1 MNYSDKLGFELKNI
15 IYRNILLVCIYY
27 DRKYSVVFLFLKND
41 KSIVKFARKN
51 FLVIIL
57 GKSLYYSFWKMD
69 INKISPEELKINSK
83 RYAQECTTDELLDA
97 LNLCGKDNK
106 RKEVIIDILKVQ
118 QNIGWKENKESND
131 SEINLSNLLNK
142 FHTDVDAYSLKHR
155 LMEIWAKNPELSFK
169 CGLLRSCTLLLEG
182 KSLSEQENDVL
193 EEFNI
198 DVSDSVLLN
207 RLKVELELNLNMV
220 YSTKSNSLID
230 ISSNKWMLDSL
241 LWLQRVAKQISIMK
255 YANGRLDGKKL
266 IPWHCAF
273 DDSPSTLKSHGE
285 DVVQYDLWDEY
296 IPCDN
301 HASSLELL
309 NKINTASVEELERM
323 YLEKKVWD
331 LEFWK
336 DVVYEDDKNG
346 YILHLKNILLIEFND
361 ILDMYKRGDHFI
373 VVKATYKGKEILNW
387 KYINCWYVDVYS
399 EKTKKIYRVL
409 SI

>member
-1 MNYSDKLGFELKNI
+1 
-15 IYRNILLVCIYY
+15 
-27 DRKYSVVFLFLKND
+27 
-41 KSIVKFARKN
+41 
-51 FLVIIL
+51 
-57 GKSLYYSFWKMD
+57 MD
-69 INKISPEELKINSK
+69 INKISLEELKINSK

-198 DVSDSVLLN
+198 NAADFALLN
-207 RLKVELELNLNMV
+207 RLKVELELNLKSI
-220 YSTKSNSLID
+220 YSIKKGNFVD

-241 LWLQRVAKQISIMK
+241 LWLQRVAKQISVMK

-266 IPWHCAF
+266 IPWHRAF
-273 DDSPSTLKSHGE
+273 DDSPSGVRLHGE
-285 DVVQYDLWDEY
+285 DVVEYDLWDEY

-301 HASSLELL
+301 HASRLELL
-309 NKINTASVEELERM
+309 NKVNTASVEELERM
-323 YLEKKVWD
+323 YLEKSVEELERKYSEKM

-336 DVVYEDDKNG
+336 RFYKGDKER
-346 YILHLKNILLIEFND
+346 YIIYLKETILIEFID
-361 ILDMYKRGDHFI
+361 ILRMYETGDRFM
-373 VVKATYKGKEILNW
+373 VVKATYKGKELRDGE
-387 KYINCWYVDVYS
+387 YINCWYVDVYS

>member
-1 MNYSDKLGFELKNI
+1 MLEEF
-15 IYRNILLVCIYY
+15 
-27 DRKYSVVFLFLKND
+27 
-41 KSIVKFARKN
+41 
-51 FLVIIL
+51 
-57 GKSLYYSFWKMD
+57 LYYTFWKMD
-69 INKISPEELKINSK
+69 IDKVSLSELKKNPK
-83 RYAQECTTDELLDA
+83 KYAQECTTDELLDA
-97 LNLCGKDNK
+97 LNLCEKDEK
-106 RKEVIIDILKVQ
+106 RKQVIIDILNMQ
-118 QNIGWKENKESND
+118 QQIQQEIVEELGN
-131 SEINLSNLLNK
+131 SELNLSTLLDK
-142 FHTDVDAYSLKHR
+142 FHTDTDAYSLKHR
-155 LMEIWAKNPELSFK
+155 LTEIWAKDPELSFK
-169 CGLLRSCTLLLEG
+169 CGLLRSCTLLVEG
-182 KSLSEQENDVL
+182 MHLSEAENDIF

-198 DVSDSVLLN
+198 DATDFVLLN
-207 RLKVELELNLNMV
+207 RLKVELELDLNRI
-220 YSTKSNSLID
+220 YSIESNDFID

-241 LWLQRVAKQISIMK
+241 LWLQRVAKQISVMK

-309 NKINTASVEELERM
+309 NKVNTASVEELERM
-323 YLEKKVWD
+323 YSEKSDFDD

-336 DVVYEDDKNG
+336 NVIHKDDKKG
-346 YILHLKNILLIEFND
+346 YLLFLKEILLIKSND

-373 VVKATYKGKEILNW
+373 VVKATYKGKEILDW
-387 KYINCWYVDVYS
+387 KYINCWYVNVYS